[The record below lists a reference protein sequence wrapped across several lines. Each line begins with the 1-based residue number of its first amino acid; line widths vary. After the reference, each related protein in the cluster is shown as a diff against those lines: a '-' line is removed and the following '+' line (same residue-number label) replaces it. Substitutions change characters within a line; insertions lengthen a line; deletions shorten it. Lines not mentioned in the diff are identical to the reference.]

1 MKSHYFKMAIMPF
14 ILSSLSV
21 SAQSNRSLEEIVVTA
36 TKRDQSAQDVPSSVN
51 VLTEDAIQQA
61 GVKRPEDFLST
72 IPNVTFIEDNAGEV
86 YVNIRGQTAVRNSD
100 PNVAVVID
108 GAPLVSFKAFN
119 QDLFD
124 IQQIEVLKGPQSAV
138 YGRNAAAGAIVITT
152 KAPTDEMEGSVRAG
166 VGNFG
171 TTSMSAGV
179 SGPLSDTLKFALSG
193 ATRNTDGPFTN
204 ELTAEEVHRFQ
215 TSLGRLK
222 LYYTPTDKL
231 DINFRF
237 AAHNSDGGG
246 SAYNA
251 QLAGLPI
258 GGVPVPKLDANQAN
272 LPFVSNIE
280 GFSEEEML
288 DMALDVEYEL
298 EKGSFRSVTSF
309 NDFEQ
314 VFGSDSPP
322 YIADSGAGL
331 AFGATTQMYTYD
343 DQSISQ
349 EFRYS
354 SEFDGDIQVMAGV
367 YYLQFKRHQLSE
379 LGEDINGTQLRTKGI
394 DGAGTINPTTSYTDT
409 DFLTTN
415 YAAFANMQW
424 QLTDSLMLELA
435 GRYDIEK
442 REITENAPDTFNLC
456 VQAFG
461 IPRSDCDASITFNNF
476 SPKTSLIYTLN
487 DNVTLYANY
496 GKGYK
501 SGGFNPLGSRQAL
514 ITAGAAVGVPE
525 SAIYVQDQFDEEVSE
540 SYELG
545 LKGRFFDNRLSLNVG
560 AFSTIV
566 EGAQQFEFFPS
577 AGLQTV
583 TSIDEVELQG
593 IDFDF
598 IAILPAEYELFGGFG
613 YTDGEVTQFAANPQF
628 EGNTA
633 PGSVKTTATL
643 GLTKTFSLNN
653 NLFLTPRIEA
663 KYAGDIWWDVANTEG
678 TKRDPL
684 TLVDARLTLGE
695 ESVWEVS
702 LWGANLTD
710 ENYYQEVVPLLGVL
724 SVNFRAPT
732 RSYGLDFTYKF

>member
-1 MKSHYFKMAIMPF
+1 MAVLPF
-14 ILSSLSV
+14 ILSSVSV
-21 SAQSNRSLEEIVVTA
+21 SAQSTRGLEEFVVTA
-36 TKRDQSAQDVPSSVN
+36 TKREQSVQDVPSSVN
-51 VLTEDAIQQA
+51 VLTEDTIQEA
-61 GVKRPEDFLST
+61 GVKRPEDFLSS

-108 GAPLVSFKAFN
+108 GAPLVSLKAFN

-138 YGRNAAAGAIVITT
+138 YGRNAAAGAIIIST
-152 KAPTDEMEGSVRAG
+152 KAPGDEMEGAVRAG
-166 VGNFG
+166 MGNFG

-215 TSLGRLK
+215 TSLGRVK

-231 DINFRF
+231 DINFRM
-237 AAHNSDGGG
+237 AAHESNGGG

-258 GGVPVPKLDANQAN
+258 GGVPVPKLDANQTN
-272 LPFVSNIE
+272 LPFISNIE
-280 GFSEEEML
+280 GFSEEKML
-288 DMALDVEYEL
+288 DMVVDAEYQL
-298 EKGSFRSVTSF
+298 AAGSIRAITSF
-309 NDFEQ
+309 NNFEQ

-322 YIADSGAGL
+322 YIANSGAGL
-331 AFGATTQMYTYD
+331 ALGATTQMYTYD
-343 DQSISQ
+343 DQSFSQ
-349 EFRYS
+349 ELRYS
-354 SEFDGDIQVMAGV
+354 SDSDGPVQLMAGV
-367 YYLQFKRHQLSE
+367 YYLQFSRNQLSE
-379 LGEDINGTQLRTKGI
+379 LGEDINGTQLKTSGI
-394 DGAGTINPTTSYTDT
+394 DGPGTINPTTSYTDT
-409 DFLTTN
+409 DLLTTN

-424 QLTDSLMLELA
+424 ELSDTLILELA
-435 GRYDIEK
+435 GRYDIED
-442 REITENAPDTFNLC
+442 REIEENAPDIFNLC

-461 IPRSDCDASITFNNF
+461 IPRSECDESTTFRNF
-476 SPKTSLIYTLN
+476 SPKTSLIYTVN
-487 DNVTLYANY
+487 DEITLYANY

-501 SGGFNPLGSRQAL
+501 SGGFNPVGSRQAL
-514 ITAGAAVGVPE
+514 IAAGATAGVPE
-525 SAIYVQDQFDEEVSE
+525 SEIYVQDQFDEEVSE
-540 SYELG
+540 SFELG
-545 LKGRFFDNRLSLNVG
+545 FKGRFLDNRLSLNMG
-560 AFSTIV
+560 LFSTVV

-593 IDFDF
+593 FDLDFT
-598 IAILPAEYELFGGFG
+598 ALLPAEYELFGGFG
-613 YTDGEVTQFAANPQF
+613 FTDGEVTQFNANPQF

-643 GLTKTFSLNN
+643 GLTRTFHLEG
-653 NLFLTPRIEA
+653 NLFLTPRLEA
-663 KYAGDIWWDVANTEG
+663 KYYGDIWWDVANTEG

-684 TLVDARLTLGE
+684 TLLDARITLGE

-702 LWGANLTD
+702 LWGSNLTD
-710 ENYYQEVVPLLGVL
+710 EEYYQEVVPLLGVL